1 MRKNSFDHKRIR
13 KNSMDSVDSCSHSVD
28 SYNEK
33 IIPIKKPR
41 RVREQPL
48 EIKDP
53 SPKPENFKYLLIFNK
68 TKN

>member
-1 MRKNSFDHKRIR
+1 
-13 KNSMDSVDSCSHSVD
+13 MDSVDSCSHSVD